1 MSVAAIPEPSGALLL
16 GVAGIAMMKRRR
28 R

>member
-1 MSVAAIPEPSGALLL
+1 MPEPSGALLL
-16 GVAGIAMMKRRR
+16 GFASCGLLLRRR